1 MAAQVAIP
9 VGPLAPAKT
18 PKMAMTMKRASGC
31 FRLTVERGSSS
42 FEK

>member
-18 PKMAMTMKRASGC
+18 PKMAMTLASGC
-31 FRLTVERGSSS
+31 FRLTDERGSSS